1 VTTTGGR
8 RRGLLAVVAV
18 AASSALVL
26 SGCTDPLGS
35 VRDDAGPATAPTATA
50 PPSTSGPTV
59 DPEVVRVEELQAL
72 LEERSE
78 AVLARDRERFAATL
92 DDPGS
97 GFGLRQLAV
106 FDNLVRLPLG
116 TFDYGTPE
124 PAPALSV
131 ERAAEV
137 GPDAWVARV
146 EGRYTL
152 AGWDREPRTYETH
165 LTAVQRPDGWKLA
178 DDADGGTQPQLWDLP
193 DLQVDSSRSTL
204 VVASGTVRDP
214 RAYLRLGDRA
224 VARVKQVWTR
234 PWGSRV
240 VLVVPAT
247 AGEMAEQLGQDAASV
262 EQVAAVTDGSLGTH
276 GRAGSDRVVVNPQAF
291 GRLQP
296 TGQQVVVT
304 HETTHVAVRA
314 STTRPVPLW
323 LSEGLADYV
332 GYSGLDLPRTAIA
345 DALLDR
351 VREGDGP
358 TALPTERDFDPATS
372 TIAPSYN
379 AAWLAACRIADRH
392 GQQDLVRFYL
402 RAATRPSASAPP
414 GDPEQ
419 NTREAFASVLGT
431 SEDEFTRDWLSYL
444 RRLSRG

>member
-1 VTTTGGR
+1 
-8 RRGLLAVVAV
+8 
-18 AASSALVL
+18 
-26 SGCTDPLGS
+26 
-35 VRDDAGPATAPTATA
+35 
-50 PPSTSGPTV
+50 
-59 DPEVVRVEELQAL
+59 
-72 LEERSE
+72 
-78 AVLARDRERFAATL
+78 
-92 DDPGS
+92 
-97 GFGLRQLAV
+97 
-106 FDNLVRLPLG
+106 
-116 TFDYGTPE
+116 
-124 PAPALSV
+124 
-131 ERAAEV
+131 
-137 GPDAWVARV
+137 
-146 EGRYTL
+146 
-152 AGWDREPRTYETH
+152 
-165 LTAVQRPDGWKLA
+165 
-178 DDADGGTQPQLWDLP
+178 
-193 DLQVDSSRSTL
+193 
-204 VVASGTVRDP
+204 
-214 RAYLRLGDRA
+214 
-224 VARVKQVWTR
+224 
-234 PWGSRV
+234 
-240 VLVVPAT
+240 
-247 AGEMAEQLGQDAASV
+247 MAEQLGQDTASV
-262 EQVAAVTDGSLGTH
+262 EQVAAVTDGSLGTD

-304 HETTHVAVRA
+304 HETTHVAVRG

-379 AAWLAACRIADRH
+379 AAWLAACRIVDQH

-431 SEDEFTRDWLSYL
+431 SEKEFTRDWLSYL
-444 RRLSRG
+444 RRLARG